1 MEREP
6 PVAQEKLGHCGEP
19 SSPMGQPHLTVV
31 SCGRSKR
38 EISMA
43 AAWLGRKRAAENP
56 ALPEMNWQVEAPNT
70 FWPSKATDEST
81 EFGIF
86 LFPSERTDF
95 LLTIINGITDPR
107 LLNTEV
113 VEHVVEAVL
122 RDPGS
127 ELGGMGISNNYTV
140 ETAFRSST
148 LARHIVKVDGRAGL
162 FKGLT
167 PRLCSGAIGTIVHS
181 KVLQRYQEAEQ
192 AELGASKKEP
202 VSSLEQVLKETSRE
216 MVARSA
222 ATLITHPFHGRS
234 GTLSAFTT
242 IYREEGVLGFF
253 AGLIPRLLG
262 DILSL
267 WLCNMLAYLINTYA
281 LDNGVS
287 TMAEMKSYSQAVTGF
302 FASMLTYPFVLVS
315 NLMAIN
321 NCGLA
326 GCLLPYAPT
335 YSSWLDCWSQ
345 LHKEGNMSRGNSLF
359 FRKVPTGKRYVWE
372 ERRFR

>member
-1 MEREP
+1 QVGYEP
-6 PVAQEKLGHCGEP
+6 LPP
-19 SSPMGQPHLTVV
+19 T
-31 SCGRSKR
+31 
-38 EISMA
+38 
-43 AAWLGRKRAAENP
+43 LGRNIFGRQVYQ
-56 ALPEMNWQVEAPNT
+56 LP
-70 FWPSKATDEST
+70 
-81 EFGIF
+81 G
-86 LFPSERTDF
+86 LF
-95 LLTIINGITDPR
+95 
-107 LLNTEV
+107 
-113 VEHVVEAVL
+113 A
-122 RDPGS
+122 
-127 ELGGMGISNNYTV
+127 Y
-140 ETAFRSST
+140 AK
-148 LARHIVKVDGRAGL
+148 HIVKLDGRAGL

-167 PRLCSGAIGTIVHS
+167 PRLCSSAIGTVVHS
-181 KVLQRYQEAEQ
+181 KVLQVPGGSQMQ
-192 AELGASKKEP
+192 CWGNCSPPDTSSPSQPGASKKEP

-222 ATLITHPFHGRS
+222 ATLITHPFHVITLRCMVQFIGRETKYS

-242 IYREEGVLGFF
+242 IYREEGILGFF

-281 LDNGVS
+281 LENGGPGTNKADRAALWGPTAPFLLPQVS

-315 NLMAIN
+315 NLMAVN

-326 GCLLPYAPT
+326 GGLLPYAPT

-345 LHKEGNMSRGNSLF
+345 LRREGNMSRGNSLF

-372 ERRFR
+372 